1 MAEINLLDL
10 YPKAKRNLEARAQVK
25 DEDRLL
31 ARKFGFEY
39 FDGTR
44 DQGYGGYRYDGR
56 WKVVVERFKKHYNLK
71 DDCSVLD
78 IGAAKGFML
87 HDFKA
92 LMPDAHFSG
101 LEISQYAIDNAME
114 DVRENILLG
123 NVKELPF
130 KDNSFDLVIAINTI
144 HNLERDECF
153 EAVKEIE
160 RVGRGGKFITV
171 DAYRDEDE
179 KKRMYM
185 WNLTA
190 KTIMSVD
197 EWIAFFKEAGYTG
210 DYYWF
215 VP

>member
-10 YPKAKRNLEARAQVK
+10 YPKAKRNLEKRVQVRE
-25 DEDRLL
+25 EDRKL
-31 ARKFGFEY
+31 ARQFGQEY

-56 WKVVVERFKKHYNLK
+56 WKPIVKRFREHYKLSDNAAI
-71 DDCSVLD
+71 LD
-78 IGAAKGFML
+78 VGCAKGFML
-87 HDFKA
+87 NDFHE
-92 LMPDAHFSG
+92 LMPQSRLSG
-101 LEISQYAIDNAME
+101 IEISQYAIENSMPAVKSIIKQGNA
-114 DVRENILLG
+114 
-123 NVKELPF
+123 KALPF
-130 KDNSFDLVIAINTI
+130 PDKSFDLIIAINTI

-153 EAVKEIE
+153 QAVKEIE
-160 RVGRGGKFITV
+160 RVGRHGKFITV
-171 DAYRDEDE
+171 DAYHNEEE

-197 EWIAFFKEAGYTG
+197 EWIAFFQKAGYTG

-215 VP
+215 IP